1 MGQILEKFTVE
12 LMLPGTLSANVNMR
26 WTVPSNC
33 TLLHVSAVA
42 SNDSDATIDIGTSA
56 DTDGYLDG
64 KLVGD
69 SNTPAEYDLDDFNG
83 ALVTDQTN
91 EYPQIVDGTIMVVIC
106 DFDGA
111 SGTAADDLTIVLTF
125 SEG

>member
-1 MGQILEKFTVE
+1 MGQILEKFTIDFHVT
-12 LMLPGTLSANVNMR
+12 GALSANLNIR

-42 SNDSDATIDIGTSA
+42 SNDSDATIDLGTSA

-64 KLVGD
+64 KTVGD
-69 SNTPAEYDLDDFNG
+69 SATPAEYDLDDFNG

-91 EYPQIVDGTIMVVIC
+91 EYPHIVDGTIMVVVV

-111 SGTAADDLTIVLTF
+111 SGTAAEDLTLVLTF